1 MNIMDLMNV
10 NYKQIFNNLM
20 NSQDAQCMMA
30 DFMNHCLLHCEETRD
45 CIINIL
51 SENDNFNKTI
61 DEAIER
67 HIKKSKI
74 KSDYFT
80 KE

>member
-45 CIINIL
+45 CIINVL
-51 SENDNFNKTI
+51 SENDNFNKVI
-61 DEAIER
+61 DEAIEK

-74 KSDYFT
+74 KSDYFNQ
-80 KE
+80 E